1 MNKSKFNYE
10 LIYHKIKYA
19 IENKKRFSVFI
30 YTTDPLKYASVYKED
45 FGLDSMILTINH
57 EGIKIEIN

>member
-19 IENKKRFSVFI
+19 NKKKKRFSVFI
-30 YTTDPLKYASVYKED
+30 YTTDPLKYASIYKED
-45 FGLDSMILTINH
+45 FGLDSMIMTINH